1 MNGRIVSDVD
11 PNNWPKIL
19 ALFMAEPTISRADK
33 NRLEAEAINFTSS
46 APLTLQ
52 AMYAE
57 MAAMVYILEDGP
69 PVVQGFNGTSPDRL
83 VARARFQLP

>member
-19 ALFMAEPTISRADK
+19 ALFMAEPTITRADK

-46 APLTLQ
+46 APLTLR
-52 AMYAE
+52 AMYS
-57 MAAMVYILEDGP
+57 V
-69 PVVQGFNGTSPDRL
+69 
-83 VARARFQLP
+83 